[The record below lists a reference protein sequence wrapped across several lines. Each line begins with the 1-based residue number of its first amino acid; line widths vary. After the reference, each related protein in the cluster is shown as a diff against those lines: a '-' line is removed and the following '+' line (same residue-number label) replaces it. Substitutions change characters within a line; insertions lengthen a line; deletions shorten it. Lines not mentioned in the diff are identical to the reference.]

1 MDSCCLVHVVHS
13 EQAEQRALLK
23 LTSAS
28 RFGETVRCWE
38 EPGVACR

>member
-1 MDSCCLVHVVHS
+1 MDSCCLAHVVHS
-13 EQAEQRALLK
+13 EQRALLK

-28 RFGETVRCWE
+28 QFGETVRCWE